1 MKKALSF
8 IIVLLLLVSNCTV
21 AFAAPAATAI
31 RDAESLLA
39 ICKDP
44 SGSYTIEADID
55 LGGIDWKPIPFSG
68 RLDGKGHTLYNL
80 TVTSCGDDVRTTK
93 DGNLKAYDTVFAG
106 LFSVLEGADVR
117 NLRLKGERILIE
129 SSEHCYVGGITGY
142 IDNSSISGCH
152 VDARLCLINHG
163 VMTGIGGI
171 AGFGCGK
178 VSSCVTDTEL
188 IFEDRNTESRCEQFM
203 GGVLACG
210 AADIDGN
217 NVTVRGYDSCLGY
230 VHDGG
235 LAGLYYACGMQ
246 TDANSV
252 CDNVING
259 FISFFENNPD
269 RRAYCGPAFGEHLQ
283 MPFYFHGNTD
293 NFERRE
299 TWDYNFILSPE
310 KCAVPDYEDNVI
322 LPGCDSWGYT
332 ARTCKGCGYST
343 VENYTPPRHTPGE
356 WEILKK
362 PTYEKSGSE
371 RLRCTECGK
380 EIDKR
385 SIPAL
390 IASQNCSLNLHSALV
405 YKDDSLELKA
415 EVSPADATA
424 GTVIWTSSDPSVVS
438 VDENGIVRAVGKG
451 HAVITAETED
461 GFASDSCE
469 ITVRNR
475 LFRRMLSLLG

>member
-8 IIVLLLLVSNCTV
+8 IFALLILIPNCS
-21 AFAAPAATAI
+21 AAYAAPATTAI
-31 RDAESLLA
+31 RDAEGLLA
-39 ICKDP
+39 IREVP
-44 SGSYTIEADID
+44 SGSYTLEADID
-55 LGGIDWKPIPFSG
+55 LGGIEWKPIAFSG
-68 RLDGKGHTLYNL
+68 RLDGKGHTIYNL
-80 TVTSCGDDVRTTK
+80 TVTSCGEEARTTL
-93 DGNLKAYDTVFAG
+93 DGNLKPYDTVFAG
-106 LFSVLEGADVR
+106 LFSVLEGADVKD
-117 NLRLKGERILIE
+117 LHLKGERILIE
-129 SSEHCYVGGITGY
+129 SSEHCYAGGIAGY
-142 IDNSSISGCH
+142 IDGASISGCY
-152 VDARLCLINHG
+152 VDARICLINHA

-178 VSSCVTDTEL
+178 VSNCVTDTEL
-188 IFEDRNTESRCEQFM
+188 IFEDRNAESRCEQFM

-217 NVTVRGYDSCLGY
+217 DITVRGYDSCLGY

-235 LAGLYYACGMQ
+235 LVGLYYACGMK

-252 CDNVING
+252 CDNIING

-283 MPFYFHGNTD
+283 MPYYFHGNTD

-299 TWDYNFILSPE
+299 TWDYDTILSPE
-310 KCAVPDYEDNVI
+310 KCTEPDYEDEVT
-322 LPGCDSWGYT
+322 LPGCDSWGFT
-332 ARTCKGCGYST
+332 KRTCKGCGYST

-415 EVSPADATA
+415 EVFPADATA

-451 HAVITAETED
+451 HAVITVETED